1 MERLKSILA
10 DKILDLSANS
20 GDEVKA
26 KIDKIQRFR
35 DFANALKSL
44 MVKYPAIEDELI
56 EMVNDG
62 DFDTKI
68 ASSRVDTVIR
78 LADAEAAH
86 AIRSALP
93 AEEPVTIQNIQKE
106 TPIENDIETIH
117 KEIAEEIINEEVP
130 INPDDIPMEI
140 YEGEE
145 EPVYEPEDI
154 SYEEIDPTP
163 EEDPEGYI
171 PFENVN
177 DENTEPDS
185 LTEQI
190 LENKENTKLP
200 ETLSEEED
208 TFPNEEELAAIKRK
222 VNIRRIIQVAGII
235 LGVVALIFIIKF
247 VMVHWKTILIVAGI
261 LLVLA
266 ILITWLVKRKR

>member
-35 DFANALKSL
+35 DFANALKSM

-56 EMVNDG
+56 RMVNDD

-86 AIRSALP
+86 AKEITLSAEGP
-93 AEEPVTIQNIQKE
+93 IIIQNIQE
-106 TPIENDIETIH
+106 EDITDNNIEAVH
-117 KEIAEEIINEEVP
+117 REIAEEIINEEVP

-145 EPVYEPEDI
+145 EPVYKPEDI
-154 SYEEIDPTP
+154 SYEEIELKP
-163 EEDPEGYI
+163 EEGTEPEYV
-171 PFENVN
+171 PFENIN

-185 LTEQI
+185 LMKQI
-190 LENKENTKLP
+190 LQNEELSGTQP
-200 ETLSEEED
+200 EDEED
-208 TFPNEEELAAIKRK
+208 TFPNEEELATIKRK
-222 VNIRRIIQVAGII
+222 VNIRRIAQVTGII
-235 LGVVALIFIIKF
+235 LGVVALVFIIKF